1 MRCTHYYAIIALC
14 FGTPGIPNK
23 YAALLRMYNDLLLGH
38 ATFHG
43 TFDPPS
49 RDDAMF
55 RPVKF

>member
-1 MRCTHYYAIIALC
+1 MYTLLCDYSVMFRYARHL
-14 FGTPGIPNK
+14 PNK